1 MSTRKRFEK
10 YIGLEKVVVDKVL
23 EITALGADI
32 TRVTKAADG
41 ETYDRVV
48 VLKAGTEVKLEI
60 QITEPDAW
68 RRYEDV
74 RLDLLSAFRHKEG
87 SRFWGST
94 AIRPCSV
101 AGFMDCIEVDRYGK
115 LYECEADV
123 LAFYVREPVDLLW
136 LFSVS
141 ALQERRS
148 YFLAEYGIK
157 INRKSRDE
165 KWESAFVTVHKT
177 DIELDRCGVMYEPQD
192 ENEKGENSNE

>member
-1 MSTRKRFEK
+1 MSTRKRFDK

-41 ETYDRVV
+41 ETYDHVV
-48 VLKAGTEVKLEI
+48 VLKAGTEIKLEV

-68 RRYEDV
+68 RKYGDV
-74 RLDLLSAFRHKEG
+74 RLDLLSAFHHKPG
-87 SRFWGST
+87 SPFLGST
-94 AIRPCSV
+94 AIKSCSV
-101 AGFMDCIEVDRYGK
+101 QRFFTSIEIDRPGK

-123 LAFYVREPVDLLW
+123 LAFYVRKPMDLLW
-136 LFSVS
+136 LFNVP

-148 YFLAEYGIK
+148 YFLAEYGIR

-165 KWESAFVTVHKT
+165 KWESAFVAVHHS
-177 DIELDRCGVMYEPQD
+177 DVELDRCGVKYEQGGK
-192 ENEKGENSNE
+192 NER